1 MMNILKKGSESNT
14 QRIKLIGAITKLVFA
29 SFVGVSLL
37 FFSIKT
43 ATANDTKKFD
53 FPTAL
58 TKNDLA
64 SIQSSGRYMMQMQA
78 EVGSENAM
86 NWYVL
91 VWDKQTGK
99 SKFYYGN
106 ADDGMKAVNSRFN
119 LPTPPL

>member
-14 QRIKLIGAITKLVFA
+14 QRIKFINAITKLVFA

-53 FPTAL
+53 FPTTL

-78 EVGSENAM
+78 ENDTNNRM

-106 ADDGMKAVNSRFN
+106 TDDGMKAAHSRFN